1 MNKSDLQTALLI
13 LPEDYRQTAFE
24 FLSEHPNYAPEDFV
38 DFIKDQL
45 DQMQHAY
52 EYELHDKDDEIAS
65 PQNDYEASEYG
76 YDDLQDEFED
86 LNDDYDKL
94 NDDYDKLEEELLTAR
109 EEKEALAEYALGLK
123 DALDKAGVY
132 VELKQPSCLLHEELM
147 NFYSRG

>member
-13 LPEDYRQTAFE
+13 LPEDYRQNAFE
-24 FLSEHPNYAPEDFV
+24 FLTEHADYTPEDFI

-45 DQMQHAY
+45 DQMQRAY
-52 EYELHDKDDEIAS
+52 EYELQDKDDEIAS
-65 PQNDYEASEYG
+65 LENDYEASEYG

-94 NDDYDKLEEELLTAR
+94 EEKLEAVQ
-109 EEKEALAEYALGLK
+109 EEKETLEEYAFGLK

-132 VELKQPSCLLHEELM
+132 VELKQPSCLSRKELM

>member
-13 LPEDYRQTAFE
+13 LPEDYRQNAFE
-24 FLSEHPNYAPEDFV
+24 FLTKHKNYAPADFIK
-38 DFIKDQL
+38 FIKDQL
-45 DQMQHAY
+45 DQMQRAY
-52 EYELHDKDDEIAS
+52 EYELQDKDDEIAS
-65 PQNDYEASEYG
+65 LENDYEASEYG

-94 NDDYDKLEEELLTAR
+94 EEKLEAVQ
-109 EEKEALAEYALGLK
+109 EEKETLEEYAFGLK

-132 VELKQPSCLLHEELM
+132 VELKQPSCLSHKELM

>member
-13 LPEDYRQTAFE
+13 LPEDYRQNAFE
-24 FLSEHPNYAPEDFV
+24 FLTEHTDYTPEDFI

-45 DQMQHAY
+45 DQMQRAY
-52 EYELHDKDDEIAS
+52 EYELQDKDDEIAS
-65 PQNDYEASEYG
+65 LQNDYEASEYG

-94 NDDYDKLEEELLTAR
+94 EEKLEAVQ
-109 EEKEALAEYALGLK
+109 EEKETLEEYAFGLK
-123 DALDKAGVY
+123 DALDKAEVY
-132 VELKQPSCLLHEELM
+132 VELKQPSCLSRKELM